1 MLETNGK
8 SGDNSGSESVESSN
22 NKVKRSRKSNRS
34 KGRENKVKMEKVS
47 DDKDSD
53 EPDIIEEDFS
63 DDRNGDN
70 DQDEDSDEMEEDSSP
85 VVGLAANR
93 SRRSTAGTNSKRDS
107 TEVKVCVS
115 NSKEEST
122 PAVTI
127 DEASSEV
134 FF

>member
-8 SGDNSGSESVESSN
+8 SGDNSGSESVESSS
-22 NKVKRSRKSNRS
+22 NKVKRSRKSTRS
-34 KGRENKVKMEKVS
+34 KGRENKVKVEKVN

-70 DQDEDSDEMEEDSSP
+70 DQDEDSSP

-93 SRRSTAGTNSKRDS
+93 SRRSTAGTNSKRES

-115 NSKEEST
+115 NSKDKEEST
-122 PAVTI
+122 LAVTL

-134 FF
+134 MLFL